1 MAATKKPAANAK
13 PAAKPASKNNAKTA
27 GPAAASEASALAK
40 AVAQKKTPNQI
51 NTVAAYKAYTDDDA
65 TRVDGWAM
73 RWEVIEEEEGFNPR
87 DYNDPDVV
95 AHIRRMA
102 DGYKR
107 GDVFPHLLIVVRNGT
122 VYIRDGHCRLRAIKL
137 AVSEGA
143 KIGKVPVVEVKG
155 DEIAQ
160 SDVVLITQDG
170 LKLKALERAAHYVKY
185 HNWGMN
191 DAEIGKRFNKTGEH
205 VRQYRSMLELPIA
218 LKKLITDG
226 TITPTLALELYK
238 EHGGDAAVL
247 VNKAA
252 EVQLQEIEEQKAKAS
267 VLAVAAMVTGDLL
280 EPVEGSTNVNSE
292 VQAAIAETGSAESS
306 ADVSP
311 AAESTDQTEAPAPAP
326 AAQEPTNAAVK
337 PAAKPKVTKKHIN
350 KVVGTSPKL
359 SSQVVAAMTRTFTG
373 LSSRVESVRVI
384 DDKYF
389 LEISSEDLA
398 LLQELKAQIAGVTD
412 QKPASDPNQLDI
424 LENVEDSNNA
434 AA

>member
-1 MAATKKPAANAK
+1 MAAKKPAVDKTNS
-13 PAAKPASKNNAKTA
+13 AAKPASKSGVKSAGAPAAGKTA
-27 GPAAASEASALAK
+27 IAN
-40 AVAQKKTPNQI
+40 AVAPSKPANAI
-51 NTVAAYKAYTDDDA
+51 NTLSAYKAYTTDDV
-65 TRVDGWAM
+65 TRIDGYAM
-73 RWEVIEEEEGFNPR
+73 KWEIIEEEEGFNPR
-87 DYNDPDVV
+87 NYNDPDLI
-95 AHIRRMA
+95 AHIRKMA
-102 DGYKR
+102 DAYKR
-107 GDVFPHLLIVVRNGT
+107 GAVFPHLLIVIRNAT
-122 VYIRDGHCRLRAIKL
+122 PYVRDGHCRLRAIRL

-143 KIGKVPVVEVKG
+143 QIGKIPVMEVKG

-160 SDVVLITQDG
+160 ADVVLHSQDG
-170 LKLKALERAAHYVKY
+170 QKLKPLERAAHYAKY
-185 HNWGMN
+185 HNWDFS

-205 VRQYRSMLELPIA
+205 VRLYRSMLELPIA

-238 EHGGDAAVL
+238 EHGGDAVGL
-247 VNKAA
+247 VNQAADQQRQEFEAAKEKAT
-252 EVQLQEIEEQKAKAS
+252 VI
-267 VLAVAAMVTGDLL
+267 AVAAMVTGDLL
-280 EPVEGSTNVNSE
+280 EQGEGTTTVNSE
-292 VQAAIAETGSAESS
+292 VQAATAETGNAKQS

-311 AAESTDQTEAPAPAP
+311 AAESTDQSVAPAPAP
-326 AAQEPTNAAVK
+326 AAHETTNAAVK

-350 KVVGTSPKL
+350 KVVGTAPKL